1 MNVVNSFESYINFEL
16 PAKDVLHYKHL
27 TELFQQ
33 CFTESDIKI
42 FGDAVECGQIPNTYH
57 QGKSTLWD
65 ESQQY
70 RITASICKG
79 AVLFDEKLSPET

>member
-1 MNVVNSFESYINFEL
+1 MNVVNSFESFINLEL

-27 TELFQQ
+27 TELFQH

-57 QGKSTLWD
+57 QGESTL
-65 ESQQY
+65 
-70 RITASICKG
+70 
-79 AVLFDEKLSPET
+79 